1 VTSLSARRR
10 HPLATVLVLGLGLFL
25 VGGLY
30 AAVGHASSAGAA
42 STTATTQQV
51 SQGRQLYLTGCSSC
65 HGLNAQGGSNAPT
78 LIGVGAAAVDFQ
90 VGTGRMPLAG
100 PTTQAVRGPVQYS
113 DEDIAALA
121 AYVASLAPGPAIPTA
136 EQLDYTDGDLAQGG
150 VLFRTN
156 CASCHNFAGRG
167 GALTRGKFAP
177 TITESSAKHIYE
189 AMITGPQAMP
199 VFGNQTLTPD
209 EKKDITQYIRTL
221 STAPDNPG
229 GLALGRV
236 GPVAEGVFVWVVG
249 IILLGAAAVWIGAKV
264 S

>member
-1 VTSLSARRR
+1 MTSLSVRRR
-10 HPLATVLVLGLGLFL
+10 HPLATALVLGIGLVL
-25 VGGLY
+25 VGALY
-30 AAVGHASSAGAA
+30 AAVGQAGRADAA
-42 STTATTQQV
+42 STTATSQQV
-51 SQGRQLYLTGCSSC
+51 TDGRGLYLTGCSSC

-100 PTTQAVRGPVQYS
+100 PSAQATRGPVSYT
-113 DEDIAALA
+113 DEEIAALA

-136 EQLDYTDGDLAQGG
+136 EELDYTDADLSAGG

-177 TITESSAKHIYE
+177 SVTESTDKHIYE
-189 AMITGPQAMP
+189 AMITGPQNMP
-199 VFGNQTLTPD
+199 VFGNQTLTLD
-209 EKKDITQYIRTL
+209 DKQQITKYIRTL
-221 STAPDNPG
+221 ADQPNPG

-236 GPVAEGVFVWVVG
+236 GPVAEGVFVWIVG